1 MTFEDVMKR
10 YSGTWEDGKAVIQAE
25 GGYYWAIATGSP
37 ERYTLTSDGKRYVG
51 SEAAPNVERQPRQP
65 RQPRRVTAGE

>member
-10 YSGTWEDGKAVIQAE
+10 YSGKWEDGKAVIQAE

-51 SEAAPNVERQPRQP
+51 SEAAAEKQVRRPRKSVFEAQL
-65 RQPRRVTAGE
+65 